1 MVRQRSIDRLD
12 GVLPEGSLRLCA
24 ATRVERSPDDLIRF
38 VAGPEGIV
46 PDLARRLPGRGVWVT
61 ADRESVAKAVKSKA
75 FARSL
80 KAPVAVADDL
90 ATRVDGLLERRAAE
104 ALSLANKAGSVVTG
118 FEKIDRRLASGDVTA
133 LVHGSDAADGGREKL
148 DRKFVAI
155 AGGERAAGRIVTL
168 LTIDQISLAI
178 GRPNVVHA
186 ALIKGGASER
196 FMVEAGRL
204 GRYRSGFGHSDS
216 VENPENPANTDV

>member
-90 ATRVDGLLERRAAE
+90 AARVDGLLERRAAE

-118 FEKIDRRLASGDVTA
+118 FEKIDRRLVSGDITA

-168 LTIDQISLAI
+168 LTIPITSVNCMLMKSTRSSSTRASNSPMLGS
-178 GRPNVVHA
+178 GRPIPLIA
-186 ALIKGGASER
+186 A
-196 FMVEAGRL
+196 
-204 GRYRSGFGHSDS
+204 S
-216 VENPENPANTDV
+216 VITTIPN